1 MEAFKGKP
9 SSAIQPCCLAGGS
22 KGRGEKM
29 DLALRALCM
38 EVVSGDVDSEE
49 FASLLIET
57 GVNIDSFEWE
67 IANKLLKQ
75 MDIINSLSKK
85 YGYTLH

>member
-1 MEAFKGKP
+1 
-9 SSAIQPCCLAGGS
+9 
-22 KGRGEKM
+22 M

-57 GVNIDSFEWE
+57 GINIDSFEWE